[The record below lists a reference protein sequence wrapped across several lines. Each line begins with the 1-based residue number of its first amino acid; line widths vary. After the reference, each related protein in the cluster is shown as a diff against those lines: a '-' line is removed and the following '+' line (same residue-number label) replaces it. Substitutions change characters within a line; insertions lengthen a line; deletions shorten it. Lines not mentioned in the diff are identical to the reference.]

1 MVGILF
7 SFLVSMSAS
16 AGQSVP
22 AGCLASPNFSA
33 EAYQA
38 WAAEGSKHAASG
50 DEAQSKVIPTG
61 KHVELQLLPLEDGF
75 TGFAKFEISEEGDY
89 IIVTDAYP
97 HIDVKD
103 LKSGES
109 LSPSSF
115 GKVRDCG
122 TVSKV
127 LRFDFSKGGKYQ
139 LGFESRQGQVLNVL
153 IWRLSPK

>member
-1 MVGILF
+1 MISFLF
-7 SFLVSMSAS
+7 SFLVSMNAY
-16 AGQSVP
+16 AEQTVP

-33 EAYQA
+33 EAYQT
-38 WAAEGSKHAASG
+38 WAAEGVKKAAG
-50 DEAQSKVIPTG
+50 ADEAQSKMIPVG
-61 KHVELQLLPLEDGF
+61 KHVELELLPVTEGF
-75 TGFAKFEISEEGDY
+75 HGFAKFETLTEGDY

-127 LRFDFSKGGKYQ
+127 LRFDLSKGGRYQ
-139 LGFESRQGQVLNVL
+139 LGFESHQGPVLNVL
-153 IWRLSPK
+153 IWRLSPR

>member
-1 MVGILF
+1 MNVLF
-7 SFLVSMSAS
+7 SVLVSVSAH
-16 AGQSVP
+16 AGQTVP

-33 EAYQA
+33 QAYQA
-38 WAAEGSKHAASG
+38 WEAEGLKQAAGS
-50 DEAQSKVIPTG
+50 DEAQSKLIPTA
-61 KHVELQLLPLEDGF
+61 KHIELQLLPVAEGF
-75 TGFAKFEISEEGDY
+75 SGFAKFETFEEGDY

-97 HIDVKD
+97 HIELKD

-109 LSPSSF
+109 LSPSAF

-127 LRFDFSKGGKYQ
+127 LRFQLAKGASYQ
-139 LGFESRQGQVLNVL
+139 LGFESHQGPVLNVL